1 MVFLISIETSVDFS
15 WLALRCPTQFLYQM
29 MKHVKVQEIIQWSKS
44 RLRLF
49 LPLSTFNRTGR
60 SVIVLCRALL
70 KAIATPVEKKIV
82 FDE

>member
-1 MVFLISIETSVDFS
+1 MTKGTLATSGEMVKV
-15 WLALRCPTQFLYQM
+15 
-29 MKHVKVQEIIQWSKS
+29 KHVKVQEIIQWSKS

-70 KAIATPVEKKIV
+70 KAIATPVDKK
-82 FDE
+82 